1 MASLSRPCLLYRGFF
16 EDASRRLKKTPA
28 GSKIS
33 LLSSAC
39 GSSPILGCSTRV
51 SRSLVSAELGARL
64 GALRAAV
71 EEAKIVR
78 QQEEEE
84 EKGRPLRVGIICG
97 GPSAERGI
105 SLNSARSVLDH
116 IQVARSFLLEGFAIR
131 YSSIVLSLRFS

>member
-1 MASLSRPCLLYRGFF
+1 M
-16 EDASRRLKKTPA
+16 
-28 GSKIS
+28 
-33 LLSSAC
+33 
-39 GSSPILGCSTRV
+39 
-51 SRSLVSAELGARL
+51 SAELGARL
-64 GALRAAV
+64 GALRSAV

-116 IQVARSFLLEGFAIR
+116 IQVACSFLLEGFAIR
-131 YSSIVLSLRFS
+131 YSSIVLSLRFSS